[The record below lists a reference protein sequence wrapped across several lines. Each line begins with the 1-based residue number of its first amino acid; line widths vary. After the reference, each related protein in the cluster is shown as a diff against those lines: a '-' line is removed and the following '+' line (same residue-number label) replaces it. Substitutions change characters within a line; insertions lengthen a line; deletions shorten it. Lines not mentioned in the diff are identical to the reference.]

1 MKLLLQWLAC
11 VFIVS
16 YIAIAF
22 IVGHYDITLWPKEYR
37 ESVVDVTLT
46 TLIMILLPIRII
58 LWMKDDHEL

>member
-22 IVGHYDITLWPKEYR
+22 IVGHYDITLWPA
-37 ESVVDVTLT
+37 ESRVAVVGVTIVILFMV
-46 TLIMILLPIRII
+46 LIPIRITM
-58 LWMKDDHEL
+58 WVEDDNGL